1 MVQTEQAVYVHAWAP
16 VEGVER
22 GLWWRGAGCVW
33 HNGGALEDVM
43 MNVTLCRFGAALG
56 VASAA
61 GVACAD
67 VVNAWGLSAYTSAN
81 IGTASSGL
89 SGQIARGVM
98 SGGSTYVNN
107 ISMGMLTGFGSGSG
121 TSVFAGRDVIV
132 SGSVQGSIS
141 AATNVTIKG
150 ASVGGSV
157 MSGGELKSAGS
168 GGSVAGNV
176 TLGGTNQAGNSVS
189 IGGSVLQNQA
199 FTSVVNIEEYGAY
212 FQSIARQAS
221 ASASTGVVSSSSNGN
236 QLSISATGTGTQ
248 FVRVGGAM
256 ISSARNI
263 SVSAAQDATVVVN
276 VTGDAANFSNIG
288 WSFAGG
294 ASAARTIFVFEDAS
308 SVTVSGSVQ
317 ASILANAALVQL
329 SSASVSGSVVSMG
342 LIGNGSL
349 GATQFTGIVPAPGSV
364 ALAACAGVVVTRRRR
379 S

>member
-1 MVQTEQAVYVHAWAP
+1 
-16 VEGVER
+16 
-22 GLWWRGAGCVW
+22 
-33 HNGGALEDVM
+33 M
-43 MNVTLCRFGAALG
+43 MNMKLSRFGAAAVL
-56 VASAA
+56 ACAA

-67 VVNAWGLSAYTSAN
+67 VVNPWGLSVYTSGN
-81 IGTASSGL
+81 IGTASSGY
-89 SGQIARGVM
+89 SGQITRGVM

-107 ISMGMLTGFGSGSG
+107 ASVGVLTGFGSGSG
-121 TSVFAGRDVIV
+121 TSVFAGLDVIV
-132 SGSVQGSIS
+132 SGSLQGSIS
-141 AATNVTIKG
+141 AGTNVTIKG
-150 ASVGGSV
+150 ASVGGNV
-157 MSGGELKSAGS
+157 VSGGSLRSAGS
-168 GGSVAGNV
+168 GGSVAGSV

-199 FTSVVNIEEYGAY
+199 FTSAVNIAEYGAY
-212 FQSIARQAS
+212 FQGLARQAS
-221 ASASTGVVSSSSNGN
+221 ASASTGSVSASGDGN

-276 VTGDAANFSNIG
+276 VTGDAANFSNVG

-342 LIGNGSL
+342 LIGNGSV
-349 GATQFTGIVPAPGSV
+349 GGGQFTGMVPAPGAV
-364 ALAACAGVVVTRRRR
+364 ALAGCGVMMVMRRKR
-379 S
+379 